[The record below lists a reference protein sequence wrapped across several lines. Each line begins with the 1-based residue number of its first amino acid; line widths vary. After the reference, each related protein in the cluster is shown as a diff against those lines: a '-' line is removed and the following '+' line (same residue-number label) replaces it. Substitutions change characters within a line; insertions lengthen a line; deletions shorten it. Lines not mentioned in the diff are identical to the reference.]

1 MMILLNSNGNLIFSR
16 ESGRYHINSNP
27 TLLVVKPSYSF
38 LDKEL
43 EEGQKVFEIDINF
56 KVISVI

>member
-27 TLLVVKPSYSF
+27 TLLIVKSCLDILF
-38 LDKEL
+38 LIKENQEVL
-43 EEGQKVFEIDINF
+43 EIHFQFYINC
-56 KVISVI
+56 VI